1 MRALSDGL
9 SAKGATIA
17 LVPTMGYLHRG
28 HVELM
33 KRAARLSDFVVTSI
47 FVNPIQFGPAEDLG
61 RYPRDF
67 AGDRAKCAGAGA
79 DAIFFPD
86 SKTMYP
92 DGFQTVVRVSELE
105 KGLCGDRRPGHFAG
119 VATVVAKLF
128 NVVRPHVAVFG
139 EKDYQQLCVIR
150 RMAADLDM
158 GVRIVGVRT
167 VREPDGLAMSSRNV
181 YLSPDERK
189 RALALPRAIEA
200 AGRLY
205 DEGER
210 DPKMLVTET
219 LGVLANARDVEVEY
233 VEVRSADLDPVDRLT
248 GPSVI
253 LAAVR
258 VGTTRLIDN
267 RVLARRRL

>member
-1 MRALSDGL
+1 
-9 SAKGATIA
+9 
-17 LVPTMGYLHRG
+17 MGYLHRG

-33 KRAARLSDFVVTSI
+33 KRAARLGGFVVTSI
-47 FVNPIQFGPAEDLG
+47 FVNPMQFGPAEDLV

-67 AGDRAKCAGAGA
+67 AGDRAKCAAAGVR
-79 DAIFFPD
+79 AIFAPSAKD
-86 SKTMYP
+86 MYP
-92 DGFQTVVRVSELE
+92 GAFQTVVRVSEIE

-128 NVVRPHVAVFG
+128 NIVRPHVAVFG

-158 GVRIVGVRT
+158 GVKIIGVPT
-167 VREPDGLAMSSRNV
+167 IREPDGLAMSSRNV
-181 YLSPDERK
+181 YLSADERV
-189 RALALPRAIEA
+189 RALALPRALQA
-200 AGRLY
+200 AEKLY

-210 DPKMLVTET
+210 DPKMLVTEAS
-219 LGVLANARDVEVEY
+219 GVLANTRDVEVEY
-233 VEVRSADLDPVDRLT
+233 VEVRSADLAVVDRLT

-267 RVLARRRL
+267 RILGRRQP